1 MWIAMSLAAMGLMA
15 AMLLLLSGLNRLGLD
30 QSITL
35 LCLFPLIF
43 LFNIVYVLVA
53 ETPLRLPTT
62 ASAWLLLAGAAL
74 ASFLGNLYCLKAMNL
89 APNPGYPVAIQG
101 ANVLIVTLVSLWLF
115 ASPFSYLKGLGVL
128 CCVIGV
134 ALICC

>member
-1 MWIAMSLAAMGLMA
+1 MWIEMSLAAMGLMA
-15 AMLLLLSGLNRLGLD
+15 AMLLLLNGLNRYGLD
-30 QSITL
+30 QSMTL

-43 LFNIVYVLVA
+43 VFNVVYILVA
-53 ETPLRLPTT
+53 GTPLRLPTT
-62 ASAWLLLAGAAL
+62 ASAWLLLVGAAL
-74 ASFLGNLYCLKAMNL
+74 ASFLGNLYCLKAMKL

-101 ANVLIVTLVSLWLF
+101 ANVVIVTLVSLWLF
-115 ASPFSYLKGLGVL
+115 ASHFSYVKSLGVL